1 MSEIIEKDG
10 ISILER
16 VLHSTNSLVSNINI
30 NDKTPVWDGE
40 IFVYNYNKDRKRKL
54 PKSDLLGRISVQVK
68 SHDVTKYKK
77 DITGIIK
84 V

>member
-54 PKSDLLGRISVQVK
+54 PKSIS
-68 SHDVTKYKK
+68 
-77 DITGIIK
+77 
-84 V
+84 

>member
-54 PKSDLLGRISVQVK
+54 PKSDLLGRISV
-68 SHDVTKYKK
+68 
-77 DITGIIK
+77 
-84 V
+84 